1 MRSLSVA
8 KRELRLMKEV
18 LEEFMRDYD
27 YAQSEEDLS
36 TKVHQEYAQKIGDVY
51 WKCKDIEHSLEA
63 FA

>member
-1 MRSLSVA
+1 MR
-8 KRELRLMKEV
+8 EV

-36 TKVHQEYAQKIGDVY
+36 TKVHQEYAQKIGGVY